1 MKKLALIKTET
12 GNTIQIGYDFESV
25 LSELVYG
32 DKVDFAIISTENGF
46 SPLGRNIDFISAE
59 LNIDRQEITQI
70 ANWNRFENSKVSF
83 VVLPS
88 KNLSSKLRGVI
99 LAASGSSKCY
109 EKYSSLS
116 YSLPYR
122 DFYYNV
128 AYESISYAAQIL
140 GAQKISMSHL
150 SASGQFH
157 KDIATCVA
165 EALAHFC
172 DRIESPIIKQF
183 LFFGCCM
190 NESHFLGLERLNS
203 EGKISKHHNIT
214 ITTSLVDEFEVIS
227 LNW

>member
-1 MKKLALIKTET
+1 MNKLALIETET
-12 GNTIQIGYDFESV
+12 GNTIEIGYDFKSK
-25 LSELVYG
+25 LSKLVYG
-32 DKVDFAIISTENGF
+32 DEVDFAIISTENGF
-46 SPLGRNIDFISAE
+46 SPLGGNIDFISSE
-59 LNIDRQEITQI
+59 LNIDRQEIARI
-70 ANWNRFENSKVSF
+70 ANWNRFENSQVSF

-88 KNLSSKLRGVI
+88 KNLSSKVRGVI

-109 EKYSSLS
+109 EK

-128 AYESISYAAQIL
+128 AYESISYAARIL

-227 LNW
+227 LKW

>member
-1 MKKLALIKTET
+1 M
-12 GNTIQIGYDFESV
+12 
-25 LSELVYG
+25 
-32 DKVDFAIISTENGF
+32 
-46 SPLGRNIDFISAE
+46 
-59 LNIDRQEITQI
+59 
-70 ANWNRFENSKVSF
+70 
-83 VVLPS
+83 
-88 KNLSSKLRGVI
+88 I

-116 YSLPYR
+116 NSLPYR

-128 AYESISYAAQIL
+128 AYESISYAARIL

-227 LNW
+227 LKWWKRLDNYVRRSFLKIGLAVGTGRLIFLLYSFKKLLINNFAYC